1 MHKAKGENVGIN
13 PFIFSLS
20 IPVTRMVEH
29 KGSEVNSY
37 LVEREGITK
46 LYHNEF
52 ARFKVQQLSE
62 CGLRLLVFIAYKLE
76 PGEDIIKLNPKE
88 FVEYSGLSLKSFYN
102 AVNSV
107 QSMAII
113 APVAGKKSTFW
124 INPSIL
130 FCGSRIAKYP
140 DNVVVKSTFNKK

>member
-1 MHKAKGENVGIN
+1 MIKGIN
-13 PFIFSLS
+13 PFTTTLS

-37 LVEREGITK
+37 LVEREDITK
-46 LYHNEF
+46 IYHNPD
-52 ARFKVQQLSE
+52 AKVRIQGLSDK
-62 CGLRLLVFIAYKLE
+62 GLRLLAFIMFKLE
-76 PGEDIIKLNPKE
+76 PGEDVIKLNPE
-88 FVEYSGLSLKSFYN
+88 AFMEYSGLSVKTYYSAINDLHN
-102 AVNSV
+102 
-107 QSMAII
+107 MAII

-140 DNVVVKSTFNKK
+140 DNVVIKSTFNKK